1 MCGLAPSMGG
11 LIAARVL
18 QGVGGAMMT
27 PQTLA
32 IVPALFPPHERG
44 RAFSLFGLT
53 AGLATV
59 SGPLLGGLLIDA
71 DLFGLGWRPIFL
83 VNVPVGLL
91 AVLLA
96 LKYVPDL
103 PGARGLRNDFVGIGL
118 AALALLLL
126 IGPLIEGRQLGWPF
140 WCFAMMGASVA
151 GGGRL
156 RALAASAGEPRR
168 SRSCC
173 RSA

>member
-1 MCGLAPSMGG
+1 MGG

-18 QGVGGAMMT
+18 QGVGGAMMV

-53 AGLATV
+53 AGPRDRV
-59 SGPLLGGLLIDA
+59 SGPLIGGLLINA

-91 AVLLA
+91 A
-96 LKYVPDL
+96 
-103 PGARGLRNDFVGIGL
+103 I
-118 AALALLLL
+118 
-126 IGPLIEGRQLGWPF
+126 
-140 WCFAMMGASVA
+140 VA
-151 GGGRL
+151 GAEI
-156 RALAASAGEPRR
+156 RARPARRRRACATTSSASASRR
-168 SRSCC
+168 
-173 RSA
+173 